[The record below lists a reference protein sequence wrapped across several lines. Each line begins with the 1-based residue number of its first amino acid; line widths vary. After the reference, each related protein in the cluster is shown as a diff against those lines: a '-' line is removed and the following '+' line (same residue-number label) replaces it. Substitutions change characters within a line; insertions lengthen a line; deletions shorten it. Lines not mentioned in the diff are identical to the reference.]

1 MRHTLVAMRGRDP
14 HERGRAAT
22 SLELLF
28 DLTFV
33 IAFGAAADELAHLVT
48 DHHVIEGLLGFCF
61 ATFAVSWAWINFSW
75 FASAYDTDDW
85 VYRLTTM
92 VQMVGVLV
100 LALGLHDMFAS
111 LVEGEH
117 LDNRVMVAG
126 YVVMRVPMIAQW
138 ARAAGQNP
146 ERREV
151 CKIFILTLAVSQA
164 GWIALLFLD
173 LSVGATF
180 TCVAVLILVEL
191 VGPLVAEHVRG
202 GTPWHPHHIA
212 ERYGLLVIIA
222 LGEGLLGTTAALG
235 ALIDV
240 TGWTLDVALLGLAGT
255 AMTFGM
261 WWIYFVIPSGDLLHA
276 YRSRVFGWGYGHIP
290 LFGAVVA
297 VGAGLH
303 AAAYYLEHHSALSA
317 TATLVDHGDPAL
329 GVLRVHLRPV
339 RRAHPHPRPVALL
352 DPRRHRPDRRRL
364 DRALC
369 RRRPVAGQRPGARAV
384 ALVDRG
390 RLRDRR
396 PSPQRRRPHV
406 AAVGA
411 GRLTGSTTRA
421 PTARSAAAR
430 ARMTAL
436 GTPIRLR
443 LAVTSSAWSR

>member
-1 MRHTLVAMRGRDP
+1 MRGRDP

-85 VYRLTTM
+85 VYRVTTM

-151 CKIFILTLAVSQA
+151 CKIFIVTLAVSQA
-164 GWIALLFLD
+164 GWIALLFLN

-180 TCVAVLILVEL
+180 ACVAVLILVEL

-240 TGWTLDVALLGLAGT
+240 TGWTLDAALLGLAGT

-317 TATLVDHGDPAL
+317 TATLMTMVIPLSVYYLCIFAL
-329 GVLRVHLRPV
+329 Y
-339 RRAHPHPRPVALL
+339 AALTRTL
-352 DPRRHRPDRRRL
+352 DPLHYWIL
-364 DRALC
+364 
-369 RRRPVAGQRPGARAV
+369 GGTAV
-384 ALVDRG
+384 I
-390 RLRDRR
+390 
-396 PSPQRRRPHV
+396 V
-406 AAVGA
+406 AASIGLSVVGA
-411 GRLTGSTTRA
+411 PLPVSVLVLALSPWLTVVAYEIAGHRHNA
-421 PTARSAAAR
+421 EV
-430 ARMTAL
+430 
-436 GTPIRLR
+436 
-443 LAVTSSAWSR
+443 LASLPEVPHH